1 MSVEA
6 TAVVQQRVIKS
17 ELGQWQQMWREREE
31 FGEVRSAGLVG
42 DMGRGKAP
50 YSSQTFHCDFL
61 TMSPWKGTIRW
72 EIERIMGADITCQ
85 ISQDSE
91 GNRGT
96 RC

>member
-42 DMGRGKAP
+42 DMGRGKSP

-61 TMSPWKGTIRW
+61 TMSPWKGAIRW